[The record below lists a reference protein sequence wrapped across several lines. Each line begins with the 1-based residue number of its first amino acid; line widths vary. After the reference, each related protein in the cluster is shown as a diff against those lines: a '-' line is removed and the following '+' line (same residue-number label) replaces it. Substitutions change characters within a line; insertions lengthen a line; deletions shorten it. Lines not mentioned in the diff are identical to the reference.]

1 MNMFFLFVSLLF
13 LDFKRKRAE
22 SRAQINTLKLK
33 HNADAQISRIASCRM
48 NNGKTTSLGI

>member
-22 SRAQINTLKLK
+22 SRAQINKLK

>member
-33 HNADAQISRIASCRM
+33 HNADAQISHAE
-48 NNGKTTSLGI
+48 

>member
-1 MNMFFLFVSLLF
+1 MFFLFVSLLF

-33 HNADAQISRIASCRM
+33 HNADAQISHAEW
-48 NNGKTTSLGI
+48 TTVKPQV